1 MIILTKNVHPSH
13 DYRLKWVANDDAL
26 FFIYCCIFSEFLLF
40 MFSFA
45 SLSSLILKSHFFSSC
60 LFNLFPFSVQSANNL
75 FCSQNDYLAE
85 TYLSHYSSPCKVSL
99 EYGVFL
105 GSQISPHFVYTFVK
119 IASAL
124 SFSIWATNYMDIH
137 AS

>member
-13 DYRLKWVANDDAL
+13 DYRLKWIANDDAL

-45 SLSSLILKSHFFSSC
+45 SLSSLILKSRFFSSC

-85 TYLSHYSSPCKVSL
+85 TYLSHYSGPCKVSSDMVCSWIRRNL
-99 EYGVFL
+99 L
-105 GSQISPHFVYTFVK
+105 K
-119 IASAL
+119 
-124 SFSIWATNYMDIH
+124 SFILHWDSIYYMDCH
-137 AS
+137 SNNK

>member
-45 SLSSLILKSHFFSSC
+45 SLSSLILKYHFFSSC

-85 TYLSHYSSPCKVSL
+85 TYLSHYSGPCKVSS

-105 GSQISPHFVYTFVK
+105 NSQKSSQIIHTSLRLQQMYG
-119 IASAL
+119 L
-124 SFSIWATNYMDIH
+124 SF
-137 AS
+137 